1 MLFISGLEGEV
12 MDIEKVLND
21 YRSGDEDKRLS
32 LFLFY
37 RDLRDEFSSIDR
49 DGEGAQVSKSRGLKW
64 VKQMV
69 SFP

>member
-1 MLFISGLEGEV
+1 